1 MKEKKLLI
9 LSITKRCNLNCLYCR
24 TSHWEWYDVLS
35 QNSTLLDLPKENWNK
50 IKDIYDTNNVDKIV
64 LTWGEPLE
72 YPYISEFIDFL
83 INNWIKF
90 SIHTNWVSNKI
101 GPIFNKIVENNINI
115 TVSIE
120 LFEEHQKIVRS
131 WSEYPINFI
140 LKLIQNWINVKL
152 KITLHQL
159 MVYRKEEIE
168 KRLNYFMS
176 LWVKAI
182 RVQPVWKTWNN
193 FDKSIMLNKSFI
205 TFLHKIIELK
215 KMDKYKDFI
224 RNSLQSLESPI
235 KILNKED
242 ISYIA
247 NNCNVDKTTIFIDT
261 DLNIKNCKT
270 IWNRDLNNKCDT
282 FFDFICCCFQS

>member
-24 TSHWEWYDVLS
+24 NSYWEWYDVLS
-35 QNSTLLDLPKENWNK
+35 QSSNSFDLSKENWNK
-50 IKDIYDTNNVDKIV
+50 IKEIYYLYNVDKIV
-64 LTWGEPLE
+64 LTWWEPLE
-72 YPYISEFIDFL
+72 YPYISELIDFL
-83 INNWIKF
+83 INNWINF

-101 GPIFNKIVENNINI
+101 DSIFNKIVENNINI

-131 WSEYPINFI
+131 WSEYPIKFI

-159 MVYRKEEIE
+159 MAYKKTEIE
-168 KRLNYFMS
+168 NRLNYFIN
-176 LWVKAI
+176 LWVKSI
-182 RVQPVWKTWNN
+182 RVQPVWKTWDN
-193 FDKSIMLNKSFI
+193 FEKSIILNKSFI
-205 TFLHKIIELK
+205 VFLNEIIKLK
-215 KMDKYKDFI
+215 KMDKYKKFI
-224 RNSLQSLESPI
+224 RNSLQSLEAPI

-261 DLNIKNCKT
+261 DLSIKNCKT
-270 IWNRDLNNKCDT
+270 IWNRDLNKKCDT